1 MKLKLFVVFTLLIVS
16 GCILLPPDYNFQAT
30 LINDTGNNPA
40 CRDISPAVFVDGGN
54 SEVLTIQFRD
64 DFEIIELTPEGDK
77 RSSKPVRWSRL
88 SYDESQRLAY
98 LSTPQEASIGDF
110 RDLVDKQLCV
120 TFSPELFKS
129 DEFDVQKY
137 KTLSGSEC
145 CGILM
150 IKE

>member
-1 MKLKLFVVFTLLIVS
+1 MKLKLFVVTILLTVS
-16 GCILLPPDYNFQAT
+16 GCILLPPKYNFQAT
-30 LINDTGNNPA
+30 LANDTGNNSA

-54 SEVLTIQFRD
+54 SEVLTIEFGG

-88 SYDESQRLAY
+88 SYDEAETLVYMSR
-98 LSTPQEASIGDF
+98 PQEIPIGDF

-120 TFSPELFKS
+120 TFSPGLFES
-129 DEFDVQKY
+129 DEFNVQKY
-137 KTLSGSEC
+137 KALSSSEC

-150 IKE
+150 INE